1 MRLLRRTH
9 APPANCGRTRI
20 WCSDRCK
27 KAAYEARRSGREHAV
42 SVKVVERVVVK
53 EHHINECVR
62 RVQASPVALRHV
74 LYQVVGLVDARTLLC
89 DPKWQRALRAVEAL
103 QNALIRTRWD
113 LR

>member
-1 MRLLRRTH
+1 MP
-9 APPANCGRTRI
+9 PPASCGRTRV

-53 EHHINECVR
+53 EHHISECVR
-62 RVQASPVALRHV
+62 RVQASPVAVRHV
-74 LYQVVGLVDARTLLC
+74 LYQVVGLVDARTLLY
-89 DPKWQRALRAVEAL
+89 DPKWVRALPAVEAL
-103 QNALIRTRWD
+103 QDALSRTRLH

>member
-1 MRLLRRTH
+1 MPRPEH
-9 APPANCGRTRI
+9 CGRTRV

-62 RVQASPVALRHV
+62 RVQASPVAVHHV
-74 LYQVVGLVDARTLLC
+74 VHHVVELIDARTLFH
-89 DPKWQRALRAVEAL
+89 DAKWQRALRAVEAL
-103 QNALIRTRWD
+103 QDALRRTRWH